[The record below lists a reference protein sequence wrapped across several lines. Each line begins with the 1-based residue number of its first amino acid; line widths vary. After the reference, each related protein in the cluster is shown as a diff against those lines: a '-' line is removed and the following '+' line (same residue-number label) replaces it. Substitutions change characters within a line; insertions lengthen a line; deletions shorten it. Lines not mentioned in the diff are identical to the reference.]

1 LFKNKV
7 LQGKETIFSSKS
19 TLNLNGRLFDI
30 QKPKVVGILNITT
43 DSFFDGGKYQTETQI
58 IKRVEEM
65 MREGADI
72 IDIGA
77 QSTRPGA
84 EEVPLEEEIKQI
96 QTASSLILKEFPE
109 AILSIDTYRASV
121 AKAGFDHGALMIN
134 DISGGTLDNQMLSS
148 VAAMNIPYI
157 LMHSKGTPKTMQ
169 SLTHYDNFI
178 QEVILN
184 LQERLYLAK
193 ELGIKD
199 IIIDPGFG
207 FAKSLDQNYSSLKK
221 LSYINMLD
229 CPILVGLSRKSMIWK
244 FLELSPDEAL
254 NGTTALNTIAL
265 LNGAKI
271 IRVHD
276 VKEAKQTIKL
286 VEKLRH

>member
-1 LFKNKV
+1 M

-30 QKPKVVGILNITT
+30 QQTKVMGILNITT
-43 DSFFDGGKYQTETQI
+43 DSFFDGGKYLTELQI

-65 MREGADI
+65 TREGVDI

-84 EEVPLEEEIKQI
+84 DEIPLSKEISQI
-96 QTASSLILKEFPE
+96 EMVTSLIIKEFPE
-109 AILSIDTYRASV
+109 LIVSIDTYRADV
-121 AKAGFDHGALMIN
+121 AKAGFDNGALMIN
-134 DISGGTLDNQMLSS
+134 DISGGTLDAQMMPV

-157 LMHSKGTPKTMQ
+157 LMHIKGNPKTMQ

-178 QEVILN
+178 PEVILH

-193 ELGIKD
+193 ELGIKE
-199 IIIDPGFG
+199 IIIDPGYG
-207 FAKSLDQNYSSLKK
+207 FAKSLDQNFNLLKK
-221 LSYINMLD
+221 LSYINILD
-229 CPILVGLSRKSMIWK
+229 CPILVGVSRKSMTWK
-244 FLELSPDEAL
+244 FLEVSPDDAL
-254 NGTTALNTIAL
+254 NGTTVLNTIAIM
-265 LNGAKI
+265 NGAKI

-286 VEKLRH
+286 VEKIIH

>member
-1 LFKNKV
+1 M

-30 QKPKVVGILNITT
+30 QQPKVMGILNITT
-43 DSFFDGGKYQTETQI
+43 DSFFDGGKYQTATQI

-65 MREGADI
+65 LREGADI

-84 EEVPLEEEIKQI
+84 EEVPLAEEIKQI
-96 QTASSLILKEFPE
+96 ETTCSLIMKEFPE
-109 AILSIDTYRASV
+109 AILSIDTYRSDV
-121 AKAGFDHGALMIN
+121 ARAGFNEGALMIN
-134 DISGGTLDNQMLSS
+134 DISGGTLDSQMMPSI
-148 VAAMNIPYI
+148 AAMNIPYI
-157 LMHSKGTPKTMQ
+157 LMHIKGNPKTMQ

-178 QEVILN
+178 QELILH
-184 LQERLYLAK
+184 LQERLHLAK

-207 FAKSLDQNYSSLKK
+207 FAKSLDQNYSLLKK
-221 LSYINMLD
+221 LSYINILD

-244 FLELSPDEAL
+244 FLELKPDEAL
-254 NGTTALNTIAL
+254 NGTTTLNTIAL
-265 LNGAKI
+265 MNGAKI

>member
-207 FAKSLDQNYSSLKK
+207 FAKSLDQNYSLLKK